1 MCKYQKSFKG
11 VPSMKK
17 ALLVVLAL
25 IVSVAFVSTV
35 FAQESKAVSS
45 GAAATGQP
53 QPPMKPGPKDT
64 GAPSAVKADPAVAA
78 GAAKA
83 KMFKGEVVKFD
94 EAAKTLVVKDKKGE
108 KTFDVSLAKNMP
120 ALKAGDKVS
129 LNYFE
134 KDGKLMA
141 GNFQVAGAK
150 APAKTEAAG
159 ISSGATAAGEGKPA
173 PAPKPAP
180 AK

>member
-1 MCKYQKSFKG
+1 
-11 VPSMKK
+11 MKK
-17 ALLVVLAL
+17 VLLVVFAL
-25 IVSVAFVSTV
+25 IISVAFVSAV
-35 FAQESKAVSS
+35 YAQESKAVSS
-45 GAAATGQP
+45 GASATGQP
-53 QPPMKPGPKDT
+53 QKPMTPGPKDT
-64 GAPSAVKADPAVAA
+64 GAPSVTKEGPAVSA

-129 LNYFE
+129 FNYIE

-141 GNFQVAGAK
+141 GNFYKKGTK
-150 APAKTEAAG
+150 APAKTEAAP
-159 ISSGATAAGEGKPA
+159 ISAGAPTPPPAKPA
-173 PAPKPAP
+173 PAPAP

>member
-1 MCKYQKSFKG
+1 
-11 VPSMKK
+11 MKK
-17 ALLVVLAL
+17 VLVVVFALL
-25 IVSVAFVSTV
+25 ISVAFVSTG
-35 FAQESKAVSS
+35 FAQGTKVGTE
-45 GAAATGQP
+45 T
-53 QPPMKPGPKDT
+53 KPAEKGPAPKDT
-64 GAPSAVKADPAVAA
+64 GVPSAVKADPALAA

-120 ALKAGDKVS
+120 AVKAGDKVS
-129 LNYFE
+129 FNYME

-141 GNFQVAGAK
+141 GNFQKAGAK
-150 APAKTEAAG
+150 APAKTEAAP
-159 ISSGATAAGEGKPA
+159 ISAGAPTPPPAKPA
-173 PAPKPAP
+173 PAPAP